1 MPICNQMQYKEMW
14 LPNFLQ
20 QDTPGK
26 NFAYTRTLV
35 PGKLIRFETINFL
48 GEVSDQLKSW
58 EMLTSR
64 CDHPELAKFICSL
77 YTPVCLQN
85 SQGTPEDM
93 STYMVPPCRQLCQS
107 VYDKCYTVCYNYF
120 VINLK

>member
-1 MPICNQMQYKEMW
+1 MPDLAIVRDSKKIMII
-14 LPNFLQ
+14 L
-20 QDTPGK
+20 
-26 NFAYTRTLV
+26 
-35 PGKLIRFETINFL
+35 L
-48 GEVSDQLKSW
+48 GEISDQLKSW

-93 STYMVPPCRQLCQS
+93 KPYMVPPCKQLCQS
-107 VYDKCYTVCYNYF
+107 VYDKCYTVCNKYYVIAKMTSSLRYF
-120 VINLK
+120 STSNKQRYLGHKT